1 LHQKSLPNHLLQKH
15 SHFQRQATRITHQ
28 QHQCQGAGHYLGTA
42 AGAAHIRPKHT
53 QKPEQDSFP
62 PCSYTRLTAHT
73 QFAAY
78 TWSGCRQPKNAKTC
92 FCILCHASMP
102 TMSTPPQP
110 NYWPFKCSAWPLQL
124 CGSLLSWAWGMIE
137 FGATVG
143 SKSVE
148 NRGRFQN
155 KHIKSHI

>member
-1 LHQKSLPNHLLQKH
+1 MPADNDTAFSYVARHCTSFGYIFNSFVHLIHKLHQKPWPNHLLQKH

-53 QKPEQDSFP
+53 QKPEQDTFP

-78 TWSGCRQPKNAKTC
+78 TWSDCRQPKNAKTC

-110 NYWPFKCSAWPLQL
+110 NY
-124 CGSLLSWAWGMIE
+124 
-137 FGATVG
+137 
-143 SKSVE
+143 
-148 NRGRFQN
+148 
-155 KHIKSHI
+155 